1 MEKVLTDPDDMPQ
14 VGWVAP
20 KVTTMLL
27 EIED

>member
-1 MEKVLTDPDDMPQ
+1 MEKALTEPANMPQ

-20 KVTTMLL
+20 KVTIMLF